1 MVIIA
6 KLKIISRSGIVTK
19 RSKEIS
25 RAPGHTGQHPS
36 PCSAVHPPAL
46 PTAGFVLGD
55 QEGELSWAK
64 ELQFQLQ
71 ILQDKRCCAPLMVT
85 LSGLWLCCGLAG
97 FQPMQVKAV

>member
-46 PTAGFVLGD
+46 PTAGFVLGVVGQRTAVSAPD
-55 QEGELSWAK
+55 SPRQTVLCSIDGHPVWFMVVLWISWISTRASEGSV
-64 ELQFQLQ
+64 
-71 ILQDKRCCAPLMVT
+71 M
-85 LSGLWLCCGLAG
+85 
-97 FQPMQVKAV
+97 